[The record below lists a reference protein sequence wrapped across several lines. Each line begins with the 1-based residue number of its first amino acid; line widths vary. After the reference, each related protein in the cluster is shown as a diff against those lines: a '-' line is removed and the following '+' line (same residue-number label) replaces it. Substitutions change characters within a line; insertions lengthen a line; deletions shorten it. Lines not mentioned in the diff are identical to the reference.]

1 MRKLVTLALPLFY
14 LMALCAPPLFA
25 RYKEEV
31 NIITVGPG
39 MKIYAHYG
47 HSCFMIL
54 RNDPED
60 SSKEPM
66 LILYNYGTFNFEK
79 PGFVRNFLKGKLD
92 FFLFR
97 VDYSKELRKYV
108 SHKRDVE
115 RQRLN
120 LTQAEIDK
128 IYEFLEWNSK
138 EENKYYKY
146 DFLAANC
153 SSQMV
158 AVLEKCVGPLKYDEN
173 IRKDITGRTYRDWI
187 RDYLDTVPWYDLG
200 IQIAL
205 GLNTDAKVKPEHA
218 FFLPELTERMF
229 SSAYLPDGRRLVDKV
244 QMIHSAHVQH
254 PGRPGFFTQ
263 PFMVF
268 AIVLLFLVLLSLLPG
283 NRKLLDVF
291 DCILVAAPWAVGMM
305 IFYWWF
311 ISDHYAGDK
320 NLNILWCNPLLITF
334 IMAKI
339 YGKKRLLLWFSRFM
353 AMMCAASLI
362 VTAAGIQG
370 SCSAFY
376 PVLLMYLWI
385 YVRNGWAGN
394 PVQTPL

>member
-1 MRKLVTLALPLFY
+1 
-14 LMALCAPPLFA
+14 
-25 RYKEEV
+25 
-31 NIITVGPG
+31 

-66 LILYNYGTFNFEK
+66 FILYNYGTFNFEK

-92 FFLFR
+92 FYLFR
-97 VDYSKELRKYV
+97 VDYSKELQKYV
-108 SHKRDVE
+108 SQKRDVS

-120 LTQAEIDK
+120 LNQAEIDK
-128 IYEFLEWNSK
+128 IYDFLEWNSK

-158 AVLEKCVGPLKYDEN
+158 AVLEKSVGPLKYDEN
-173 IRKDITGRTYRDWI
+173 IRKEITSRTYRDWI

-205 GLNTDAKVKPEHA
+205 GLNTDEKVKPEHA

-229 SSAYLPDGRRLVDKV
+229 DSAYLPDGRKLVDKV
-244 QMIHSAHVQH
+244 QMIHDAHTEH
-254 PGRPGFFTQ
+254 PGRPGVFTQ

-268 AIVLLFLVLLSLLPG
+268 AIGLLFLILISLLPG
-283 NRKLLDVF
+283 NRRLLDVF
-291 DCILVAAPWAVGMM
+291 DCILVAAPWVVGMM
-305 IFYWWF
+305 ICYWWF

-320 NLNILWCNPLLITF
+320 NLNILWCNPLLIIF
-334 IMAKI
+334 IVSKI
-339 YGKKRLLLWFSRFM
+339 FGKKQLLMWFSRIQ
-353 AMMCAASLI
+353 AMLCAVAI
-362 VTAAGIQG
+362 VLLALGIQG
-370 SCSAFY
+370 CCSAFY
-376 PVLLMYLWI
+376 PILLMYLFI
-385 YVRNGWAGN
+385 YLRNSHLLPCSPASAQLYHRTGLSGSWTAH
-394 PVQTPL
+394 QEAHL